1 MIRWCPNLAQSTVAQ
16 PRNITSLE
24 FLLPM
29 DFENLETSKEKD
41 FIKSDNHGAN
51 RMALKLEMRCE
62 NLERVRY
69 RGNRQHTPLI
79 KYIVSDL
86 NLTHARTHIQMRTTC
101 TVLMCSLA
109 PFWGPPSLPMIRST
123 SPLTHQPKQD
133 CTSTCTH
140 MQIQVKVLDPDSKTS
155 LN

>member
-1 MIRWCPNLAQSTVAQ
+1 MICWCPNFGTKYLGPAQKYHIIGISTAHG
-16 PRNITSLE
+16 
-24 FLLPM
+24 
-29 DFENLETSKEKD
+29 FENLETSKEKD

-62 NLERVRY
+62 NQERVRY

-86 NLTHARTHIQMRTTC
+86 NLTHARMHIQMRTAC

-109 PFWGPPSLPMIRST
+109 PFWGPPSPPMIRST
-123 SPLTHQPKQD
+123 SPLTH
-133 CTSTCTH
+133 
-140 MQIQVKVLDPDSKTS
+140 
-155 LN
+155 